1 MDWSGGPGQLA
12 TAPLPPLVSRAR
24 CTSLLEGSRFGVKL
38 VSRPQSPPSPSPL
51 STRHNCVISSQ
62 ERKFSV
68 PILSRSCL
76 KFAFPRARVPKLPG
90 TPECETR
97 NARPSL
103 PLWLSN
109 LYYYYCIR
117 NVSVTCTW
125 WRATWTMTSVWGS
138 TSAPSVTGCP
148 TRSSPSSRPS
158 PTSGGDR
165 PQRPP
170 P

>member
-1 MDWSGGPGQLA
+1 MCGGGVATHHMRGVCVYGLIRRAGSTRHRATTPPRLACAVYESTGGKPVWGQ
-12 TAPLPPLVSRAR
+12 TRVSS
-24 CTSLLEGSRFGVKL
+24 TI
-38 VSRPQSPPSPSPL
+38 PSTSPL

-76 KFAFPRARVPKLPG
+76 KFAVPRARVPKLPG

-109 LYYYYCIR
+109 LYYDDCIR
-117 NVSVTCTW
+117 NVSVTCT
-125 WRATWTMTSVWGS
+125 
-138 TSAPSVTGCP
+138 
-148 TRSSPSSRPS
+148 
-158 PTSGGDR
+158 
-165 PQRPP
+165 
-170 P
+170 